1 MKKLLP
7 LVLLCL
13 LLTGCGRGNPLPDG
27 MEEESVI
34 AAGIEVVKL
43 AGEGEYEAVWSRFRE
58 DVREGL
64 TAEEIQNLVEDA
76 AEGCGDYV
84 QVEDSMA
91 TGQESDG
98 ESYGVAVIYARYSDG
113 DLLYRVAFDP
123 SMALIGLSVGET

>member
-1 MKKLLP
+1 MKRLLP

-64 TAEEIQNLVEDA
+64 TAEEIQNLVEDT

-98 ESYGVAVIYARYSDG
+98 ESYGVAVIYALYSDG
-113 DLLYRVAFDP
+113 NLLYRVAFDP
-123 SMALIGLSVGET
+123 SMTLIGLSVSET